1 MKALPSF
8 YFMDIG
14 KGKAFEKIQSFYIIK
29 ETRVY
34 HLRVEIHKKF
44 SKKMEVF
51 EKFCTMR
58 VMGEALTN
66 FF

>member
-34 HLRVEIHKKF
+34 HLRVEIHKEF
-44 SKKMEVF
+44 SKKNGSF
-51 EKFCTMR
+51 
-58 VMGEALTN
+58 
-66 FF
+66 